1 MAARLALLILIAIAV
16 LVGSASHARPMQPA
30 PSGVGGAP
38 LQPTVVGLWEKRSD
52 EGKPVSW
59 FLFVRDRDGT
69 YEGAIAKMFPRPSDP
84 PHPICHLC
92 TGDRRNAPLLGL
104 SFIRGMRQHGLD
116 YEDGNILDPR
126 DGNIYQARMTLSPD
140 GRTLTVRGYLGIP
153 LLGMD
158 EMWTRLP
165 DAEEATLD
173 PAVLGKYLPELL
185 PQQDAA
191 QPRDRIRER

>member
-1 MAARLALLILIAIAV
+1 MAARLALLILIAIGLA
-16 LVGSASHARPMQPA
+16 GSASHARPMQPA
-30 PSGVGGAP
+30 PGGAGGAP
-38 LQPTVVGLWEKRSD
+38 LQPTVIGLWEKRSD

-92 TGDRRNAPLLGL
+92 TGDRRNTPLLGL
-104 SFIRGMRQHGLD
+104 SFIRGMKQHGLE

-140 GRTLTVRGYLGIP
+140 GQTLTMRGYLGIP

-158 EMWTRLP
+158 EVWTRLP
-165 DAEEATLD
+165 DALEASLD
-173 PAVLGKYLPELL
+173 PTVLAKYLPDLL
-185 PQQDAA
+185 PELNASS
-191 QPRDRIRER
+191 RRERVRER